1 MEEIKA
7 KWVFEQGG
15 FSKAV
20 IAPTPMGAG
29 YHLHLGVASENG
41 I

>member
-15 FSKAV
+15 FAKAV
-20 IAPTPMGAG
+20 MGFGEQWNQKPT
-29 YHLHLGVASENG
+29 
-41 I
+41 

>member
-15 FSKAV
+15 FAKAV
-20 IAPTPMGAG
+20 IAPTP
-29 YHLHLGVASENG
+29 
-41 I
+41 